1 MAFILLTNSNGDEVH
16 VRADRVV
23 TITRLQARDGNAA
36 RATVALDGRDHPLTV
51 REDAAIVLQAIG
63 DAEVVD
69 RGKRLDEWALRE
81 AINLRTVVQDP
92 AATDHDQG

>member
-1 MAFILLTNSNGDEVH
+1 MAFIVLTNSNGDETH

-36 RATVALDGRDHPLTV
+36 RSTVALEGRDHPLTV

-63 DAEVVD
+63 DAEDVD
-69 RGKRLDEWALRE
+69 RSKRLDEWALRE
-81 AINLRTVVQDP
+81 SINLRTVVQDP

>member
-1 MAFILLTNSNGDEVH
+1 MAFIVLTNSNGDEVH

-23 TITRLQARDGNAA
+23 TVTRLQMRDGNAA
-36 RATVALDGRDHPLTV
+36 RATVALEGRDHPLTV

-81 AINLRTVVQDP
+81 SLNLRTTVPDP